1 VWGIGRPYGHTG
13 GVPTTEADVIWMLD
27 VMAALDIEPVIAGGW
42 GVDALAGAPTREHRD
57 LDVLVPEPGVAPLLA
72 ALSRHSFVVTVDQRP
87 VRIELSDRTNDRH
100 IDIHPAHDD
109 GSGGYWQHG
118 FGSDRFTTPADTI
131 TVGVIGGRTVRCFT
145 VAKQL
150 DVHAGYEPAARDI
163 ADIEVLRGLR

>member
-1 VWGIGRPYGHTG
+1 M
-13 GVPTTEADVIWMLD
+13 PTTEADVIWMLD

-42 GVDALAGAPTREHRD
+42 GVDALAAAPTRDHRD
-57 LDVLVPEPGVAPLLA
+57 LDVLVPEAALPSLLA
-72 ALSRHSFVVTVDQRP
+72 ALAHRSFEVAVDQLP

-118 FGSDRFTTPADTI
+118 FGGDRYTTPADAI
-131 TVGVIGGRTVRCFT
+131 TVGVLGGRTVRCFT

-150 DVHAGYEPAARDI
+150 EVHGGYEPAARDI
-163 ADIEVLRGLR
+163 ADIEVLRGLQ